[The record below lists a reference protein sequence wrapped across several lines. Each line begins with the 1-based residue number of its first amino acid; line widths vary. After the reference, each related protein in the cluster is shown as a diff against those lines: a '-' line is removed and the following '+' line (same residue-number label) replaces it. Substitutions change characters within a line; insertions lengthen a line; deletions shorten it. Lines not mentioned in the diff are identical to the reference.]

1 MTHSSSPTFQTE
13 HLAKE
18 YEYLAPDG
26 SQIRL
31 LASVEG
37 GSMCHCTLPPGEVSK
52 AVAHRTVEE
61 LWYCIS
67 GKGQVWRK
75 QGNVEAVVDFSP
87 GVSLSIPTGTT
98 FQFRSTGDDPLC
110 ILITSIPPW
119 PGSGEAIPKHGY
131 WPPST

>member
-1 MTHSSSPTFQTE
+1 MTNSLPSTFQTKQ
-13 HLAKE
+13 LADD
-18 YEYLAPDG
+18 YSYLAPDG

-31 LASVEG
+31 LARVEG
-37 GSMCHCTLPPGEVSK
+37 ASMCHCTLPPGEVSK

-67 GKGQVWRK
+67 GNGQIWRK
-75 QGNVEAVVDFSP
+75 QSDMEAVVGFSP

-110 ILITSIPPW
+110 ILITTIPPW
-119 PGSGEAIPKHGY
+119 PGSGEAIPKPGY
-131 WPPST
+131 WA